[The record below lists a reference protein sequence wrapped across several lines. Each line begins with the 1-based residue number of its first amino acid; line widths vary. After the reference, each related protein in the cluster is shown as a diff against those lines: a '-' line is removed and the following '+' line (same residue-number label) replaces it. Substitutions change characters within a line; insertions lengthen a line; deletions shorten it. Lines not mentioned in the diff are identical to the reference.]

1 MRNRHGSSDSGTARP
16 EHPPGRG
23 WGLSNGNR
31 TQNSRAACN
40 PKGIEP
46 RTPCAIGTGAPPGRR
61 PTARPLRGDLEP
73 TQGGAGSEHGN
84 RTHNSKAGIPYSMRN
99 RHGSSDREPPA
110 RSTHQGTPSFPTPKT
125 ESARKRATE
134 RTFSSK
140 NLGHFCLKQ
149 AHILRKKPRR
159 TTWVPTPLG
168 AQVALF
174 SPIFY
179 FFFGGREENGQ
190 GGGSG
195 TSVARE

>member
-1 MRNRHGSSDSGTARP
+1 MWFVARTP
-16 EHPPGRG
+16 
-23 WGLSNGNR
+23 S
-31 TQNSRAACN
+31 ACN
-40 PKGIEP
+40 CP
-46 RTPCAIGTGAPPGRR
+46 RPSMSCAPWRKSSA
-61 PTARPLRGDLEP
+61 PTAMALSMPNASDLVCMP
-73 TQGGAGSEHGN
+73 DVSLPG
-84 RTHNSKAGIPYSMRN
+84 
-99 RHGSSDREPPA
+99 
-110 RSTHQGTPSFPTPKT
+110 T

-179 FFFGGREENGQ
+179 FFLAGERKMAKEGGAGPAWLVSEVGRRAHIDEEE
-190 GGGSG
+190 
-195 TSVARE
+195 TRKIDL